1 MMPRVDRLSCSIW
14 DTMPILVIIFLVLSS
29 PVWAAVPSDDCFNCH
44 EDFKK
49 RTTHESIACT
59 DCHTGIKEIPH
70 AEKLASPT
78 CNACHHKTV
87 DRFSAGIHK
96 AKGLDCTQCHELHG
110 KTKGKGADCASCHAD
125 VAHKT
130 LPSRNKHLA
139 TLNCVAC
146 HGKLDKSGITTTVT
160 LPKGAIL
167 DRKTV
172 DRDENGFVNPAE
184 WHAFEALLDQKFK
197 GYKLEKQYWAYGDS
211 HEIMPKAADCGE
223 CHQKRTRFASAVG
236 RINDATGYSV
246 QITPSVFIP
255 EFPSLLEFS
264 KTVHGQQGVKCTDCH
279 TSQEKITDKVCV
291 RCHEQVYDTYEKS
304 IHAKKGATSCTDC
317 HNPHLI
323 KTYKEFNA
331 EERVAICSRCHKDYI
346 TRHEWLP
353 NTTLHFEYLECTTC
367 HSPGSEKSMVFFF
380 AEKKDKKKVPLQY
393 EALEKIFGKDIHLK
407 SVINDYA
414 ENMVKGEEIGRFVVD
429 LQKKMG
435 EKVFVNAEIIVT
447 KVHHDYSVT
456 RLKEKN
462 CVTCHSP
469 QAHFYNSMY
478 LLLPEKDRHIYVPV
492 KGTLLSVYPIG
503 MALDIYL
510 LGEQKITKNDIL
522 ALFGKAPEGSVAYAK
537 SLGFKLIDLVGVILV
552 ILVIL
557 SILAHAL
564 LRLLVKR

>member
-1 MMPRVDRLSCSIW
+1 MR
-14 DTMPILVIIFLVLSS
+14 DTMPILVIIFFLILGS
-29 PVWAAVPSDDCFNCH
+29 PVGAAVPSDDCFNCH
-44 EDFKK
+44 EEFKK
-49 RTTHESIACT
+49 RTSHESIACT
-59 DCHTGIKEIPH
+59 DCHIGIKEIPH
-70 AEKLASPT
+70 EEKLAPPA

-87 DRFSAGIHK
+87 ERYSAGIHK
-96 AKGLDCTQCHELHG
+96 SKGLACNQCHAIHG
-110 KTKGKGADCASCHAD
+110 EKKGKGADCASCHPN
-125 VAHKT
+125 VAHKA
-130 LPSRNKHLA
+130 LPSKGKHLA

-146 HGKLDKSGITTTVT
+146 HGKLDKSGITATVT
-160 LPKGAIL
+160 LPKGATL
-167 DRKTV
+167 ERKAV
-172 DRDENGFVNPAE
+172 DRDGNGFADPTE

-197 GYKLEKQYWAYGDS
+197 GYKLEKQYWAYGDN

-223 CHQKRTRFASAVG
+223 CHEKRTRFASAVG
-236 RINDATGYSV
+236 RITDVTSYSV

-255 EFPSLLEFS
+255 EFPSLREFP
-264 KTVHGQQGVKCTDCH
+264 KTVHGQKGVRCTDCH
-279 TSQEKITDKVCV
+279 ISKDKITDKICV
-291 RCHEQVYDTYEKS
+291 RCHEQVYHTYEKS

-331 EERVAICSRCHKDYI
+331 KERIAICSRCHKDYI

-353 NTTLHFEYLECTTC
+353 NTTLHFDYLECTTC

-380 AEKKDKKKVPLQY
+380 ANKKNNKKNALQY
-393 EALEKIFGKDIHLK
+393 EALERVFGKNVHLK
-407 SVINDYA
+407 SVINTYA

-429 LQKKMG
+429 LKKKMG
-435 EKVFVNAEIIVT
+435 EEIFVDAEIIVT

-456 RLKEKN
+456 RLKERN

-478 LLLPEKDRHIYVPV
+478 LILPEKDRHIYVPV

-510 LGEQKITKNDIL
+510 LGEEKITKDDIY
-522 ALFGKAPEGSVAYAK
+522 ALLGKAPEGSAAYAK

-557 SILAHAL
+557 SVLAHAL
-564 LRLLVKR
+564 LRILVKR

>member
-1 MMPRVDRLSCSIW
+1 
-14 DTMPILVIIFLVLSS
+14 MPILVIIFLILSS

-70 AEKLASPT
+70 AEKLAPPK
-78 CNACHHKTV
+78 CNTCHHKTV

-130 LPSRNKHLA
+130 LPSINKHLA

-172 DRDENGFVNPAE
+172 DRDENGFANPAE

-255 EFPSLLEFS
+255 EFPS
-264 KTVHGQQGVKCTDCH
+264 
-279 TSQEKITDKVCV
+279 
-291 RCHEQVYDTYEKS
+291 
-304 IHAKKGATSCTDC
+304 
-317 HNPHLI
+317 
-323 KTYKEFNA
+323 
-331 EERVAICSRCHKDYI
+331 
-346 TRHEWLP
+346 
-353 NTTLHFEYLECTTC
+353 
-367 HSPGSEKSMVFFF
+367 
-380 AEKKDKKKVPLQY
+380 
-393 EALEKIFGKDIHLK
+393 
-407 SVINDYA
+407 
-414 ENMVKGEEIGRFVVD
+414 
-429 LQKKMG
+429 
-435 EKVFVNAEIIVT
+435 
-447 KVHHDYSVT
+447 
-456 RLKEKN
+456 
-462 CVTCHSP
+462 
-469 QAHFYNSMY
+469 
-478 LLLPEKDRHIYVPV
+478 
-492 KGTLLSVYPIG
+492 
-503 MALDIYL
+503 
-510 LGEQKITKNDIL
+510 
-522 ALFGKAPEGSVAYAK
+522 
-537 SLGFKLIDLVGVILV
+537 
-552 ILVIL
+552 
-557 SILAHAL
+557 
-564 LRLLVKR
+564 